1 LDGCNSQ
8 EADLISAPDQMVT
21 FRIGQG
27 DDFQIFLIHKEFAC
41 RHSRVFDKA
50 FNSDFIEGRTQTY
63 TLKDV
68 TPEVFRFI
76 SQWLYQEKITLAVH
90 DEREPEEPDDHHHHW
105 GKCSAQD
112 LLLVELWILADR
124 FCIESLQ
131 NVIIDNM
138 LRIQRECGPMDF
150 PCYLRIYEGTE
161 RGSTLRRFAVDQVAC
176 LSQPKRI
183 VGNLA
188 IYPHV
193 MHVDLVTKRVTKQ
206 APVHQFESM
215 KAHYYYAERFEP

>member
-1 LDGCNSQ
+1 
-8 EADLISAPDQMVT
+8 MVT

-68 TPEVFRFI
+68 TPDVFRFI

-90 DEREPEEPDDHHHHW
+90 DERKSNEPANQHHW

-124 FCIESLQ
+124 FCIERLQ

-138 LRIQRECGPMDF
+138 LRIQRKCGPMDF
-150 PCYLRIYEGTE
+150 PCYFRIYEGTE
-161 RGSTLRRFAVDQVAC
+161 QGSPLRQFAVDQVAR

-188 IYPHV
+188 SYPHD
-193 MHVDLVTKRVTKQ
+193 MHVDLVTKGSKQ
-206 APVHQFESM
+206 APVHRFESLVEGEAY
-215 KAHYYYAERFEP
+215 KYYVERTKGSGRKGMGK